1 MTVRTSDRSWA
12 AFADDRARVAALMG
26 GRETAK
32 TYIRALPG
40 HSLETQ
46 TKYRDGAYFLPMT
59 ARSAEAFGG
68 LVFAKAPT
76 RTIPTA
82 LDTVLADIT
91 RTGQDVDRF
100 AEMAFDAVLETHTI
114 CIVVDYPASPAGMT
128 IKAAEDQGFRPFLTL
143 YDSNAIL
150 AARFSGEGGGRQL
163 GHVRLLERV
172 EEPDPADE
180 WNMVS
185 VEQVR
190 VLDLDE
196 AGLYRQRVYRRV
208 EGTNATDTWAQ
219 YGPTIEP
226 QLNNARMGSI
236 PAFFSTPRDA
246 EPRPGVPPLRDIAD
260 INIAHLNDSA
270 AYQWGI
276 VWTANPTPT
285 FLGFNFTAGDEIS
298 LGSAGGLTSE
308 NTDAKA
314 AFMEFTGGGLSELRA
329 AMEAKRRDGAM
340 MGARLLLEDSKAA
353 VAAETARIQR
363 AGETSIIAGIA
374 NAVSECLT
382 KALTFLATWAGV
394 DPNVIDDKGGTAPLY
409 YWLNSDLNNPRL
421 SDRDLAAYLAA
432 WQAGAISEKEL
443 FAILQRAEVID
454 PATSFEDHKEEI
466 EAEGTPLGMIGEGDE
481 AEDADEPGEDD
492 PALTEA

>member
-1 MTVRTSDRSWA
+1 
-12 AFADDRARVAALMG
+12 MG
-26 GRETAK
+26 GRESAK
-32 TYIRALPG
+32 AYIRPLPG
-40 HSLETQ
+40 HSTETQ

-76 RTIPTA
+76 RTIPAA
-82 LDTVLADIT
+82 LDAVLADIT

-114 CIVVDYPASPAGMT
+114 CIVVDYPASPAGIT
-128 IKAAEDQGFRPFLTL
+128 IKAANDQGFRPFLTL
-143 YDSNAIL
+143 YNANAIL
-150 AARFSGEGGGRQL
+150 AARFSGSGGGRQL
-163 GHVRLLERV
+163 GHVRLLETV

-180 WNMVS
+180 WAMVS

-196 AGLYRQRVYRRV
+196 AGLYRQRIYRRV
-208 EGTNATDTWAQ
+208 ENTNAADTWAQ
-219 YGPTIEP
+219 YGETIEP
-226 QLNNARMGSI
+226 RMNNARMGAI

-246 EPRPGVPPLRDIAD
+246 EPRPGIPPLRDIAD
-260 INIAHLNDSA
+260 VNIAHINDSA

-285 FLGFNFTAGDEIS
+285 FIGFGFTAGDEIS
-298 LGSAGGLTSE
+298 LGSAGGLTSD
-308 NTDAKA
+308 NPDAKA
-314 AFMEFTGGGLSELRA
+314 GFMEFTGAGLSELRA
-329 AMEAKRRDGAM
+329 SMEAKRRDGAM
-340 MGARLLLEDSKAA
+340 MGARLLLEETRA
-353 VAAETARIQR
+353 VVTAETARIQR

-382 KALTFLATWAGV
+382 KALTFLAAWAGV
-394 DPNVIDDKGGTAPLY
+394 DPKVIDDDGGTAPLC
-409 YWLNSDLNNPRL
+409 YWLNSDLNNPSL
-421 SDRDLAAYLAA
+421 SDRDLTAYLAA

-454 PATSFEDHKEEI
+454 PATSFEDHKEELD
-466 EAEGTPLGMIGEGDE
+466 AEGPALGGIGDDDGMDPE
-481 AEDADEPGEDD
+481 D
-492 PALTEA
+492 PAEAPTDAAEAVDA